1 MPLNMEYNEKHG
13 MIVIESIGDID
24 VNELI
29 DIRDR
34 VVSTNSEH
42 RSDRILADIRKQTNH
57 INIIK
62 IWEYG
67 STLWDVMSN
76 KTRIAI
82 VHGGQ
87 KEEVLSFFITVAKNR
102 GFSIDGFT
110 TREAAVEWLTR

>member
-1 MPLNMEYNEKHG
+1 MPLYMEYNEKHG
-13 MIVIESIGDID
+13 IIEVESIGDID

-34 VVSTNSEH
+34 VISTVSEH
-42 RSDRILADIRKQTNH
+42 RSNRILADIRKQTNH

-62 IWEYG
+62 IWDYG

-76 KTRIAI
+76 KIRIAI
-82 VHGGQ
+82 VHEDQ
-87 KEEVLSFFITVAKNR
+87 KEEGLSFFITVAKNR
-102 GFSIDGFT
+102 GFSIDEFT